1 MVEHSDSSK
10 CPGLLSAAACPLIS
24 VYLVVFID
32 RTVHS
37 NHFRSNLLILHT
49 KSPLRDLIH
58 QLLIVCPSLDFF
70 PSRTLVWHVEEPC
83 YCIRPLPPHL
93 NPSTSRHVGCASAE
107 GGLTPH
113 FYCYQ
118 SPCHLRSAGS
128 PSVLLCIFE
137 RIYQFREEKHEKK
150 KA

>member
-1 MVEHSDSSK
+1 MVENSDSSK
-10 CPGLLSAAACPLIS
+10 CLGLLSAAACPLIS

-37 NHFRSNLLILHT
+37 NHFHSNLLILHT
-49 KSPLRDLIH
+49 KSPLRDLTH
-58 QLLIVCPSLDFF
+58 QPLIVCPSLDFF
-70 PSRTLVWHVEEPC
+70 FLQGLWCGMWRNHVTVFVPS
-83 YCIRPLPPHL
+83 PPHL
-93 NPSTSRHVGCASAE
+93 NPSASRHVGCASAE

-137 RIYQFREEKHEKK
+137 RIYQFREGKHER
-150 KA
+150 